1 MLNSKKTQCIFIGN
15 RQLLT
20 RLPLNTDIELDD
32 ELIIPT
38 SYVKNLGVYSDRY
51 MLFDRHVSEVTRKTV
66 GTLRY
71 INRVSASLDKHS

>member
-20 RLPLNTDIELDD
+20 RLPLNTDIKLDD
-32 ELIIPT
+32 EIIIPT
-38 SYVKNLGVYSDRY
+38 SYVKNLGVYFDRC

-71 INRVSASLDKHS
+71 INL